1 MKLGAFELGGSDP
14 FIVLDDADLD
24 LASTKAIMGRLL
36 CNAQACNNAKRFIIE
51 DSVYDKFKEMFLEK
65 LKNHVKI
72 GDPLNEGVNLGP
84 VITDVS
90 LKRLIHQA

>member
-65 LKNHVKI
+65 LKNPGISFK
-72 GDPLNEGVNLGP
+72 GVSHPRFIRDWAG
-84 VITDVS
+84 
-90 LKRLIHQA
+90 